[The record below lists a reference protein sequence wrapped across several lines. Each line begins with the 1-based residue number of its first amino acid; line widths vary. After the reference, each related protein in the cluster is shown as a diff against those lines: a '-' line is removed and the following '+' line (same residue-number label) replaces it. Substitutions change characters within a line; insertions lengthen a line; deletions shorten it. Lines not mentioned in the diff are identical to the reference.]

1 MNFIEEKK
9 DCFRKRQKMNSWFL
23 GERDSQGLWG
33 DHVHTAKFK
42 MDNQQ
47 KPIVLA
53 TKLCSVLRGSL
64 QGRGVW
70 GRMIHTYAWLS
81 PVTVHLKLAQCC

>member
-33 DHVHTAKFK
+33 DNVHTAKFK

-47 KPIVLA
+47 KPIV
-53 TKLCSVLRGSL
+53 
-64 QGRGVW
+64 
-70 GRMIHTYAWLS
+70 
-81 PVTVHLKLAQCC
+81 

>member
-1 MNFIEEKK
+1 
-9 DCFRKRQKMNSWFL
+9 MNSWFL

-47 KPIVLA
+47 KSIVWCMECRSM
-53 TKLCSVLRGSL
+53 LCASL
-64 QGRGVW
+64 DGRGFG
-70 GRMIHTYAWLS
+70 GRMDTCIWLS
-81 PVTVHLKLAQCC
+81 PFTVHLKLSQLLIGYTPIQNVFGVLKKN